1 MGPAAWQ
8 WAGDV
13 MSRWVPGACFAF
25 AALVSFG
32 HITDFLVRSGQS
44 PTIAPLYAGV
54 IDVLWYGAMVKL
66 RETLRLPSYTIG
78 ILAGFAFVAAVV
90 VSTGANMLSGVEGEI
105 PRYASLI
112 VAALP
117 PLIACLA
124 GLMFHADRAVGAEP
138 RGSLVDR
145 WFGSGDQGQGQGQG
159 QGFTHRAS
167 RQGGPPVV
175 SHVGTERSLGR
186 RHRLSVDGCPTCG
199 HEVALPPAAAASP
212 NDRVA
217 ALVAAHVAAGG
228 RVFQRD
234 RNRYDPD
241 LVRAVASVL
250 GVDDRMARRRL
261 AAFRK
266 APR

>member
-1 MGPAAWQ
+1 
-8 WAGDV
+8 

-78 ILAGFAFVAAVV
+78 ILAGFAFIAAVV

-138 RGSLVDR
+138 RASLVDR
-145 WFGSGDQGQGQGQG
+145 WFRSDQGEG
-159 QGFTHRAS
+159 QGFTRTTS
-167 RQGGPPVV
+167 RDAGPPVV

-199 HEVALPPAAAASP
+199 HEVALPAAAAASP
-212 NDRVA
+212 NDRA
-217 ALVAAHVAAGG
+217 AAEAAAPADIITWP
-228 RVFQRD
+228 RPERLD
-234 RNRYDPD
+234 
-241 LVRAVASVL
+241 
-250 GVDDRMARRRL
+250 ARRVHPAS
-261 AAFRK
+261 AATVMSGQPVNGHGHGHRNGHLDGQGGV
-266 APR
+266 R